1 MLKATISKTN
11 IVKLINEIKLTIL
24 IWTLTADIPDT
35 LVVMKVY
42 KGLEKKS

>member
-24 IWTLTADIPDT
+24 IWTLIADIPNT

-42 KGLEKKS
+42 KGPEKKS

>member
-1 MLKATISKTN
+1 MLKATISKTTV
-11 IVKLINEIKLTIL
+11 VKLINEIKLTIL
-24 IWTLTADIPDT
+24 IWTLTVDISDT